1 MSLTGSGFNWSD
13 KLIVTKSGRNNSR
26 ESTRALTSILSGRWT
41 AIVDDWI
48 ISDNYETQSR
58 EAFQFRYAIQVKRA
72 RSVDGRQFFFFFF
85 EHRESIAEPSSR
97 DPMVESTTSGSS
109 SDTNEPVCAQLLT
122 QLNTAYQHLAP
133 DAQALVS
140 SVLWKF
146 TYSWNLFAALRDSV
160 SRDELDRTDTARSWK
175 SVGVVILVQ
184 LSRV

>member
-72 RSVDGRQFFFFFF
+72 RSVDGRQFFFFFLNIVNQLQNQV
-85 EHRESIAEPSSR
+85 RGIRWWNRRPAEAAATQTNPFVHSYWR
-97 DPMVESTTSGSS
+97 NWTQPINILHPM
-109 SDTNEPVCAQLLT
+109 LK
-122 QLNTAYQHLAP
+122 H
-133 DAQALVS
+133 
-140 SVLWKF
+140 W
-146 TYSWNLFAALRDSV
+146 
-160 SRDELDRTDTARSWK
+160 
-175 SVGVVILVQ
+175 
-184 LSRV
+184 

>member
-26 ESTRALTSILSGRWT
+26 GSTRALTSILSGRWT

-48 ISDNYETQSR
+48 ISDNYETQSC
-58 EAFQFRYAIQVKRA
+58 EAFQFRYAIQVERA
-72 RSVDGRQFFFFFF
+72 RSVDGRQFFFSV
-85 EHRESIAEPSSR
+85 EHRELIAEPSSR

-140 SVLWKF
+140 SVL
-146 TYSWNLFAALRDSV
+146 
-160 SRDELDRTDTARSWK
+160 
-175 SVGVVILVQ
+175 
-184 LSRV
+184 